1 MLDSKETT
9 MGTEQIIEMALQL
22 KPAER
27 LQVIDRLHESL
38 DQPDPEIDRLWH
50 AEAVRR
56 LEAHRSGKENGIRME
71 EVFRKR

>member
-1 MLDSKETT
+1 

-38 DQPDPEIDRLWH
+38 DQPDPEIDRLWRE
-50 AEAVRR
+50 EAVRR
-56 LEAHRSGKENGIRME
+56 LDAYRRGETTGIQME

>member
-1 MLDSKETT
+1 

-38 DQPDPEIDRLWH
+38 DQPDPEIDRLWRE
-50 AEAVRR
+50 EAVRR
-56 LEAHRSGKENGIRME
+56 LDAYRRGETTGIPME